1 MECFSKKPLL
11 STIDSTGS
19 DAVLQQIKFEPT
31 DKRQNFYSFDLKL
44 PIISSTALMLAAC
57 GGGGGGGGGDES
69 PSTSSGNT
77 SSGNTSSGNTGS
89 GNTGSGNKGSSNT
102 GPDSSKPTQK
112 PNNPSTL
119 LTDTD
124 AARFLQQA
132 QFSSTKAEI
141 ESLKS
146 IGIHQ
151 WLNNQFAMPIAITGY
166 DWLLQQGINN
176 DRYRF
181 DSNPVDWM
189 AWQQLFSSKDTLRK
203 RTALALSEILVVSSH
218 GVALPLH
225 SFSIAAYWDVLNEHA
240 FGNFRDLLKAI
251 TLNLAMGDF
260 LDLISSKKAN
270 DRGRRPDEN
279 FARELM
285 QLFTIGLVELNLDG
299 TPKLNGGQPIETYTQ
314 ETVTNVAQALTGWSV
329 DESYDTHYTTTDPSA
344 HRAPMVNS
352 PDNHDTRSVS
362 FFGVTVPAGASGEQA
377 LDIVMDTL
385 FNHAN
390 VAPFISKQLIQRL
403 VTSNPSPDY
412 VRRVATVFN
421 KDGSGTRGNLRSVLQ
436 AILTDTEARKLPA
449 KNTPTIGKVREPI
462 VRYIQWVHTFTNRKS
477 ISGEWAISNTLSSRW
492 HFNQSPL
499 KGPSVFNF
507 FDVDYAPS
515 TSDFVSNNLVA
526 PELQLHNE
534 TSTVGYIN
542 FMKII
547 IQNGVHYLFDESQPE
562 ILPEY
567 SEEMK
572 LYDQPEKLVAH
583 LNLVL
588 CANQMSDDTTSLI
601 VEALEDITD
610 RDPDWGKNRV
620 YSAVLL
626 TMASP
631 EYLVQK

>member
-1 MECFSKKPLL
+1 MECFSKKASL
-11 STIDSTGS
+11 STIDSTGN
-19 DAVLQQIKFEPT
+19 DAALQQIKFEPT
-31 DKRQNFYSFDLKL
+31 DKRQTLYSFGIKL
-44 PIISSTALMLAAC
+44 PIISSAALMLAAC
-57 GGGGGGGGGDES
+57 GGGGGDES

-77 SSGNTSSGNTGS
+77 SSGNTSSGNTSSGNTSS
-89 GNTGSGNKGSSNT
+89 GNTGSGNTGSSNT

-112 PNNPSTL
+112 PNNPSTF
-119 LTDTD
+119 LTDTN

-166 DWLLQQGINN
+166 DWLLQRGINDERYLFN
-176 DRYRF
+176 D
-181 DSNPVDWM
+181 NAVDWM

-203 RTALALSEILVVSSH
+203 RTALALSEIMVMSAH
-218 GVALPLH
+218 GITLPLPA
-225 SFSIAAYWDVLNEHA
+225 FSIASYWDVLNEHA

-251 TLNLAMGDF
+251 TLNVGMGGF
-260 LDLISSKKAN
+260 LDLMGSKKAN

-279 FARELM
+279 YAREVM

-299 TPKLNGGQPIETYTQ
+299 TPRLSGGKPIETYTQ
-314 ETVTNVAQALTGWSV
+314 QTVTNVAQALTGWDV
-329 DESYDTHYTTTDPSA
+329 DWSYDTSSAKDPSA
-344 HRAPMVNS
+344 HRAPMINFS
-352 PDNHDTRSVS
+352 NNHDSRSVS

-377 LDIVMDTL
+377 LDMVIDAL

-412 VRRVATVFN
+412 VRRVATMFN
-421 KDGSGTRGNLRSVLQ
+421 SDDKGMRGNLRSVLK
-436 AILTDTEARKLPA
+436 AILTDIEARRPPS
-449 KNTPTIGKVREPI
+449 KNVATIGKVREPI

-477 ISGEWAISNTLSSRW
+477 LSGEWAVSNTESSQWR
-492 HFNQSPL
+492 FNQSPF
-499 KGPSVFNF
+499 KGRSVFNF
-507 FDVDYAPS
+507 FDADYAPS
-515 TSDFVSNNLVA
+515 TSDFVNNNLVA

-534 TSTVGYIN
+534 TSTAGYIN
-542 FMKII
+542 FMS
-547 IQNGVHYLFDESQPE
+547 QVVEDGVPYAFDESRPE

-583 LNLVL
+583 LNLTL
-588 CANQMSDDTTSLI
+588 CANQMSDDTIALI

-610 RDPDWGKNRV
+610 RAPDWGKNRICL
-620 YSAVLL
+620 AVLL

-631 EYLVQK
+631 DYLVQK